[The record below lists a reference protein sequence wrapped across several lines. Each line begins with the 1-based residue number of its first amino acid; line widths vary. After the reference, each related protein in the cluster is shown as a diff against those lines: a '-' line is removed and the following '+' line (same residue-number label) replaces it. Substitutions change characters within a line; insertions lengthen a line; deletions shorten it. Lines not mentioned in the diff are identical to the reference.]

1 MSRTL
6 LAAAA
11 LAAGLVSALVGRA
24 TAQQV
29 QVVIP
34 FPAGGGSDII
44 GRMMQPVLS
53 EELGAPVLIRN
64 VGGAAGTVG
73 ATEVARAKPDGAT
86 LLLTSM
92 SPIAI
97 QPSFR
102 PSVPYRVSSFAPV
115 CLVADAPAVLMAPRA
130 TGFRTLADLAARAR
144 ADPGKVPYASGG
156 IGGLGHV
163 AMTALTRALGVE
175 LNHIPFR
182 GSGDAVLAMQQ
193 GSVLMLTAEA
203 NLVRQYGL
211 HPIAVFAAERM
222 PEYPD
227 APTVREQG
235 HNLAFALWTG
245 LYAPAGTPEAALER
259 LDGACARTLRAP
271 AVAGTGRGR
280 RDGARG
286 APDPLSRPSG
296 LRGLHP
302 RGSGEVP
309 RRHRSRRHAP
319 GGLTGTRGRPA
330 PGAAARPRPG

>member
-1 MSRTL
+1 MSGPSPAL
-6 LAAAA
+6 LF
-11 LAAGLVSALVGRA
+11 RA
-24 TAQQV
+24 Q
-29 QVVIP
+29 
-34 FPAGGGSDII
+34 
-44 GRMMQPVLS
+44 LS
-53 EELGAPVLIRN
+53 
-64 VGGAAGTVG
+64 
-73 ATEVARAKPDGAT
+73 
-86 LLLTSM
+86 
-92 SPIAI
+92 
-97 QPSFR
+97 
-102 PSVPYRVSSFAPV
+102 
-115 CLVADAPAVLMAPRA
+115 
-130 TGFRTLADLAARAR
+130 
-144 ADPGKVPYASGG
+144 PYASGG

-163 AMTALTRALGVE
+163 AMTALTRAMGVE

-203 NLVRQYGL
+203 NLVHQYGL
-211 HPIAVFAAERM
+211 HPVAVFAEKRM

-309 RRHRSRRHAP
+309 RHHRSRRHAP
-319 GGLTGTRGRPA
+319 SGLTGGSAPHPPARAVGTPPRQRRGADRFA
-330 PGAAARPRPG
+330 PSVST